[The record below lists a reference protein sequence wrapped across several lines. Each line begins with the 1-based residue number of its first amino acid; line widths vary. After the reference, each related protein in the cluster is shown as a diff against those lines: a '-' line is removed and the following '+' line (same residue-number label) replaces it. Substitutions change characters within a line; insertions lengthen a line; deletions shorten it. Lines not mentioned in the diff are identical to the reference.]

1 VILGI
6 GCLIHALTIP
16 VVWSLGRAQGLVLP
30 ALETAI
36 LFTVMIGV
44 GIVPVSIGGWGL
56 RELAVISLLGNQGVS
71 PEKALLFSVSFGLAP
86 AVASL
91 PGGLKPRNKDRSFVE
106 LHEQARMSRTVAAA
120 SRTTRRSPPPTEA
133 ALCIARRSVG
143 SDQGFSAWP

>member
-1 VILGI
+1 LATEAHGILFGSKGPVILGI

-56 RELAVISLLGNQGVS
+56 RELAVISVLGNQGVS

-91 PGGLKPRNKDRSFVE
+91 PGGLIWMFYSFAPSRAE
-106 LHEQARMSRTVAAA
+106 GGASQARRSRTVAAA
-120 SRTTRRSPPPTEA
+120 SATTRRSPP
-133 ALCIARRSVG
+133 
-143 SDQGFSAWP
+143 